1 MIEGESFDLGDLRK
15 IIRLCGIDEDIAHVF
30 LGYNAILNKDFVNVS
45 QMFEFEKFKNSINDS
60 ELMDAVLGLA
70 SNRWNSESL
79 KLIMENIIVSNNLYP
94 QYNVSDV
101 IEKISNQIEFETVI
115 NLIEAVEGDMQSL
128 GQI

>member
-1 MIEGESFDLGDLRK
+1 
-15 IIRLCGIDEDIAHVF
+15 
-30 LGYNAILNKDFVNVS
+30 
-45 QMFEFEKFKNSINDS
+45 MFEFEKFKNSINDS